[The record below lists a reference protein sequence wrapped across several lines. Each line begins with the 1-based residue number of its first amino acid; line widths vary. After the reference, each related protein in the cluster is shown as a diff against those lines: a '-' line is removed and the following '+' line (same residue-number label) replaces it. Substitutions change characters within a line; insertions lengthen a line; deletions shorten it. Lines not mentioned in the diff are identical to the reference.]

1 MNTYRVV
8 PFWGNYWVD
17 LSADGGPNWKA
28 IAMFVGP
35 GAKDNAKEYI
45 QIKRGLTEH
54 LTEHLAELE
63 TYRAFSTE
71 AGEIRY
77 PTRKPSI

>member
-17 LSADGGPNWKA
+17 VSADGGQNWKA

-45 QIKRGLTEH
+45 QIKRGL
-54 LTEHLAELE
+54 
-63 TYRAFSTE
+63 
-71 AGEIRY
+71 
-77 PTRKPSI
+77 